1 MELIDEAQLFAA
13 NAGSIATVQLL
24 AMFPVDDDLALKA
37 TFKQADRLQ
46 HRRFARTRQPDQRD
60 DLARLQGEVDPEQ
73 HIDRRDIG
81 RAHVSTP
88 LPNAHLVCRLL
99 LEKKN

>member
-46 HRRFARTRQPDQRD
+46 HRRFARTRRAEQRD
-60 DLARLQGEVDPEQ
+60 DLARLQGEVDPAQ
-73 HIDRRDIG
+73 HMDRLVALGEAAFEDRK
-81 RAHVSTP
+81 ST
-88 LPNAHLVCRLL
+88 RL
-99 LEKKN
+99 NSSH